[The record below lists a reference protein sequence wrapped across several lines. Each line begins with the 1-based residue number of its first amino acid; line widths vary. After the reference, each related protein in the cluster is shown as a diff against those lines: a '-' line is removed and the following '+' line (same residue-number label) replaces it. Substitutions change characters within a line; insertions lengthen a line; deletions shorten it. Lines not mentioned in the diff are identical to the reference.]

1 MRIIDLLKMIEEHD
15 LDISRHDILFET
27 DNGTFEHFEI
37 VLGTHEYPDGSVTT
51 ADDTSKTD
59 PPRALPRPVLV
70 IRETL
75 QSEPRR
81 PVTCS
86 ETKQPS

>member
-1 MRIIDLLKMIEEHD
+1 MRIKDLLAMIEEHD

-51 ADDTSKTD
+51 VDEACQPD
-59 PPRALPRPVLV
+59 PPRVLSRPVLV
-70 IRETL
+70 IRESTL
-75 QSEPRR
+75 SKPRR